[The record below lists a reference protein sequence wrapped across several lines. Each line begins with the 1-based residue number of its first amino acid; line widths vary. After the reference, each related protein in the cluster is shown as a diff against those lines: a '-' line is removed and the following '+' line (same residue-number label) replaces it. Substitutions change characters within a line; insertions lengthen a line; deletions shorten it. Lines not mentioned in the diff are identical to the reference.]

1 VSELTALT
9 ETASKRRL
17 GDAIALPGELATA
30 DRSAAVAFVAERP
43 SQRFVAKASGIA
55 HKTDGNLVRLGL
67 SAAEVAACFDELAA
81 AGDGTV
87 VVAEFVDAET
97 ELLVGGVRDKQFGP
111 VITIGAGGIAA
122 EAAPDVVAILAPPQP
137 GEVTEALARLRIAPL
152 LAGWRGSVPLDTD
165 AFAALVTAV
174 AAQFDD
180 PAVVEVEVNPV
191 AVVAGRPIVLDALVV
206 LADPGVTP

>member
-122 EAAPDVVAILAPPQP
+122 EA
-137 GEVTEALARLRIAPL
+137 LARLRIAPL